1 MLKSTFW
8 TQRRFTGIILI
19 LGCVLYIAAVG
30 FMPRDT
36 QGNFMVTLPARAALL
51 LIAAQPSLFQWS
63 ISLFI
68 GGTIVTPLGFALLT
82 RLLWDAGDRI
92 FSQLALITSLF
103 GAALLVIYA
112 ALFLGISPLAAQETA
127 RTGVVPG
134 YYLPFNS
141 TTQPLFVMYTILT
154 FSALAVYGGA
164 VLSTRVLPH
173 WVGWLAIVYGLLGLV
188 SAGFVG
194 GNVPPLVHYL
204 LPMVMGI
211 LLLLQQSQLPIG
223 NHHEEASTAASPAPV
238 AGGKQ

>member
-1 MLKSTFW
+1 VWHSVVQSLEY
-8 TQRRFTGIILI
+8 
-19 LGCVLYIAAVG
+19 LGNNQFARLSAEG
-30 FMPRDT
+30 
-36 QGNFMVTLPARAALL
+36 PAIRGCQHALFHLDIDKL
-51 LIAAQPSLFQWS
+51 LC
-63 ISLFI
+63 
-68 GGTIVTPLGFALLT
+68 
-82 RLLWDAGDRI
+82 
-92 FSQLALITSLF
+92 
-103 GAALLVIYA
+103 ALLVTDSLEGYPTDRA
-112 ALFLGISPLAAQETA
+112 FSRWHWKREKQETA